1 MRQNG
6 TEHTAKAGRRPGRPD
21 MTLKEAAIVLAVT
34 TVLSIAIG
42 LLPHFN

>member
-1 MRQNG
+1 MRQTG
-6 TEHTAKAGRRPGRPD
+6 TGPKPKRPD

-34 TVLSIAIG
+34 TVLSIALG

>member
-6 TEHTAKAGRRPGRPD
+6 TEPHAKAARRAARPD